1 MRRLILPLVLLTLSA
16 CATVQGAGRDI
27 STAGDF
33 VSDSARNVQQRM

>member
-1 MRRLILPLVLLTLSA
+1 MIRLILPLMLLTLSA

-33 VSDSARNVQQRM
+33 VADSANTVQNAF